1 MKSCHLQQDEWGH
14 YAKWN
19 KSDGERYLYDF
30 THKWNI
36 LKNKQAKQKQT
47 RYRVQIGGYQRGT
60 GMGIGRNG

>member
-1 MKSCHLQQDEWGH
+1 M
-14 YAKWN
+14 
-19 KSDGERYLYDF
+19 
-30 THKWNI
+30 WNI